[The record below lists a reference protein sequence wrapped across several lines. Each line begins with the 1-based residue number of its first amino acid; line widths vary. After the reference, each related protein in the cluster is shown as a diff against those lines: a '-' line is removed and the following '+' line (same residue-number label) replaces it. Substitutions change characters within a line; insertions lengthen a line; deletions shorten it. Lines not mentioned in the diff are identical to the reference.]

1 MVHTVREW
9 KMLVRFPLDFWLLGI
24 WPSCGLEWFSS
35 NLTHLSFAEIR
46 EFINLYPPVFEGNF
60 KLLTFQIFFC
70 LTFSHFSFWDLS
82 YPHMRP
88 SALPSRSMEFCSLFV
103 YFFSY
108 WIIFIDLFS
117 SPLALFSFNSFQPL
131 NLLRDF
137 FIIII

>member
-1 MVHTVREW
+1 
-9 KMLVRFPLDFWLLGI
+9 
-24 WPSCGLEWFSS
+24 
-35 NLTHLSFAEIR
+35 
-46 EFINLYPPVFEGNF
+46 
-60 KLLTFQIFFC
+60 
-70 LTFSHFSFWDLS
+70 
-82 YPHMRP
+82 MRP

-137 FIIII
+137 FFNILILQFYICLVLSNIFFFSEVSYHFIYVKSKFLYLIALS